1 MSGGQNIKTNG
12 LNLKK
17 KKLSE
22 MKQNI
27 RELLRKE
34 RQQVKMESPVPSLH
48 HQTQTKPNLTATS
61 ISPRKVV
68 LNGHFGIPWSALV
81 R

>member
-1 MSGGQNIKTNG
+1 
-12 LNLKK
+12 
-17 KKLSE
+17 

-34 RQQVKMESPVPSLH
+34 RLTGQMESPVPSLH

-61 ISPRKVV
+61 ISPREGRPK
-68 LNGHFGIPWSALV
+68 WSLWEFPGQH
-81 R
+81 